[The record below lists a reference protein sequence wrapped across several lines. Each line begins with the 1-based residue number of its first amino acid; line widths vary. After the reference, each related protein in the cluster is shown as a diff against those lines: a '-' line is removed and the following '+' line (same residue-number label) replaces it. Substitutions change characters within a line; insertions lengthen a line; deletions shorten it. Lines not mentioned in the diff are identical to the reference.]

1 MSKDESKVILV
12 TGASRGVGRGI
23 AEGICKPGDIVYCV
37 GRSLK
42 TGTKVSQFGLELNSS
57 LEDTASEIN
66 QLGAKGIPIVA
77 DLNREDEIKKISDL
91 ITQEHGK
98 LDILVHS
105 ACQIHD
111 DLVQPKPFW
120 EKSTELWSMVEVG
133 LKCNYML
140 THALAPILIKTSSA
154 LVINISSH
162 GAVCYMHGPIY
173 GAQKAGLDKMTH
185 DMAHDFKE
193 YDVCAISLWSG
204 IVLDEKTEL
213 ISANMD
219 EAYAEFLK
227 GAASQRFAGKVI
239 RGFYETKDKMQ
250 KTGKTL
256 IAAELANDLNIKDL
270 DGNQPISDREQLGG
284 PVDFSDSVI
293 Y

>member
-1 MSKDESKVILV
+1 
-12 TGASRGVGRGI
+12 
-23 AEGICKPGDIVYCV
+23 
-37 GRSLK
+37 
-42 TGTKVSQFGLELNSS
+42 
-57 LEDTASEIN
+57 
-66 QLGAKGIPIVA
+66 
-77 DLNREDEIKKISDL
+77 
-91 ITQEHGK
+91 
-98 LDILVHS
+98 
-105 ACQIHD
+105 
-111 DLVQPKPFW
+111 
-120 EKSTELWSMVEVG
+120 
-133 LKCNYML
+133 ML

>member
-1 MSKDESKVILV
+1 
-12 TGASRGVGRGI
+12 
-23 AEGICKPGDIVYCV
+23 
-37 GRSLK
+37 
-42 TGTKVSQFGLELNSS
+42 
-57 LEDTASEIN
+57 
-66 QLGAKGIPIVA
+66 
-77 DLNREDEIKKISDL
+77 
-91 ITQEHGK
+91 
-98 LDILVHS
+98 
-105 ACQIHD
+105 
-111 DLVQPKPFW
+111 
-120 EKSTELWSMVEVG
+120 MVEVG

-193 YDVCAISLWSG
+193 HDVCAISLWSG

-227 GAASQRFAGKVI
+227 GAASQTFAGKVI
-239 RGFYETKDKMQ
+239 RGFYENKDKMQ

-256 IAAELANDLNIKDL
+256 IAAELANDLDIKDL

-284 PVDFSDSVI
+284 PVNFSDSVI

>member
-1 MSKDESKVILV
+1 MI
-12 TGASRGVGRGI
+12 G
-23 AEGICKPGDIVYCV
+23 GDVYC
-37 GRSLK
+37 
-42 TGTKVSQFGLELNSS
+42 
-57 LEDTASEIN
+57 
-66 QLGAKGIPIVA
+66 
-77 DLNREDEIKKISDL
+77 
-91 ITQEHGK
+91 
-98 LDILVHS
+98 
-105 ACQIHD
+105 
-111 DLVQPKPFW
+111 
-120 EKSTELWSMVEVG
+120 
-133 LKCNYML
+133 
-140 THALAPILIKTSSA
+140 APA

-185 DMAHDFKE
+185 DMAHDFKAH
-193 YDVCAISLWSG
+193 DVCAISLWSG

-256 IAAELANDLNIKDL
+256 IAAELANDLDIKDL